1 MKKTIERLISKIKG
15 APYILDDALSGG
27 QLFGELWGRFWMAV
41 RGCFY
46 KIRFGKASGLVF
58 VGRRVRIRCPGKMTV
73 GSGATFADDTAIS
86 ALSRGGVTI
95 GRSFTLGSNS
105 IIECTGVLTELGE
118 SLTIGD
124 RVGISPN
131 AFISVRGPVAIGDCT
146 IIGPGFT
153 LIAENHVFDD
163 PDAVIRDQGT
173 TRRGITIGRDCWIG
187 ANVTVLDGV
196 SIGDGAVIGAG
207 AVVTRDVDANAV
219 VCGVPAKA
227 IRSRRGDAERG

>member
-27 QLFGELWGRFWMAV
+27 QLFGELRGRFWMAV

-73 GSGATFADDTAIS
+73 GGGATFADDTAIN

-163 PDAVIRDQGT
+163 PDTVIRDQGT

-227 IRSRRGDAERG
+227 IRSRRDDAERG